1 MVPELPG
8 DPKGASKFRNW
19 HKATMWQFA
28 GNWSVLRSFGHRRS
42 LAVRDNRERLTR
54 LGQAITAFAQG
65 LAELGWS
72 VGRNVRLDY
81 RWSAVDAERRRRYAE
96 ELVALAPDVVLAAG
110 GSIVGALQ
118 QASRTVPIVFVT
130 TIDPVGGGYVRSL
143 ARPGGNAT
151 GFMSTEFIT
160 AGKWLELLKQIAPS
174 VARVAVIRDPA
185 VPAGTGR
192 FAAIQT
198 VAPSF
203 RVELSAIGVHD
214 ASEIEGGIASFAHG
228 SDGGLIVAGPPSSIV
243 LHRDLVIALA
253 AEHRLPAIYNSRFDV
268 AAGGLASYGV
278 DTIDQYRDAARYV
291 DRILRGEKPADL
303 PVQAPTKFELAVN
316 MKTAKMLGLTVPP
329 TLLASADEVI
339 EQ

>member
-1 MVPELPG
+1 MQFDQLKRRDFISLLGSAAAWPMVVRGQQREVMRHIGVLLPNVDS
-8 DPKGASKFRNW
+8 DPVG
-19 HKATMWQFA
+19 
-28 GNWSVLRSFGHRRS
+28 L
-42 LAVRDNRERLTR
+42 E
-54 LGQAITAFAQG
+54 AITAFAQG

-81 RWSAVDAERRRRYAE
+81 RWGAVDAERRRRYAE
-96 ELVALAPDVVLAAG
+96 ELVALAPDVVLAAS

-130 TIDPVGGGYVRSL
+130 TIDPVGGGYVQSL

-174 VARVAVIRDPA
+174 VTRVAVIRDPT

-214 ASEIEGGIASFAHG
+214 AIEIESGIASFAQAAN
-228 SDGGLIVAGPPSSIV
+228 GGLIVAGPPSSMEP
-243 LHRDLVIALA
+243 HRDLVIGLA
-253 AEHRLPAIYNSRFDV
+253 AQHRLPAVYSERFSV
-268 AAGGLASYGV
+268 AAGGLAFYG
-278 DTIDQYRDAARYV
+278 IDSLYQYRSAAGYV

-303 PVQAPTKFELAVN
+303 PVQAPTKFNLVVN
-316 MKTAKMLGLTVPP
+316 MKTAKTLGLTVPP
-329 TLLASADEVI
+329 SILLSADEVI
-339 EQ
+339 E

>member
-1 MVPELPG
+1 MRRRDFISLLG
-8 DPKGASKFRNW
+8 GAAAVW
-19 HKATMWQFA
+19 
-28 GNWSVLRSFGHRRS
+28 S
-42 LAVRDNRERLTR
+42 LAASAQQRERLR
-54 LGQAITAFAQG
+54 RIGVLLPNVDSDPYGLEAITAFAQG

-81 RWSAVDAERRRRYAE
+81 RWGAVDAERRRRYAE
-96 ELVALAPDVVLAAG
+96 ELVALAPDVVLTAS

-130 TIDPVGGGYVRSL
+130 TIDPVGGGYVQSL
-143 ARPGGNAT
+143 AHPGGNAT

-174 VARVAVIRDPA
+174 VTRVAVIRDPA

-203 RVELSAIGVHD
+203 RVELSAIGVYD
-214 ASEIEGGIASFAHG
+214 AIEIERGIASFAHG
-228 SDGGLIVAGPPSSIV
+228 ANGGLIVAGPPSSMEP
-243 LHRDLVIALA
+243 HRNLVVGLA
-253 AEHRLPAIYNSRFDV
+253 AQHRLPAVYSEHFSV
-268 AAGGLASYGV
+268 AAGGLASYGI
-278 DTIDQYRDAARYV
+278 DSLDQYRRAAGYV

-303 PVQAPTKFELAVN
+303 PVQTPTKFNLAIN

-339 EQ
+339 E